1 MSGMLPLRESDP
13 REVGGYRLL
22 GRLGEGGQGVVFLA
36 LSSTGTRAAV
46 KLLPPTTDPQ
56 VRSRFL
62 KEVAAAQQVAGYCT
76 AQVLD
81 AGIFERRPF
90 IVSEYVSGPS
100 LVEVIQQHGPRGGT
114 VLERIAVA
122 TLTALGAVHAVG
134 MVHRDFK
141 PGNVLLGPGG
151 PVVIDFGLAAVP
163 GMTTTGLSG
172 QVAVGTPAFM
182 SPEQLSGA
190 RVTAAADM
198 WAWAVTIAFAGTGEL
213 PFRGESLTATA
224 YAILHSEPTVGQL
237 PEPLGSIIHRCLSKN
252 PAARPSAHSALGQL
266 VAAGARPEG
275 PLPPEAPAVPIEDEA
290 PSPQP
295 AYAVVPEP
303 RHGSSDGLTGA
314 RPAPAGPKAAQHGR
328 GRGRARWRWR
338 AAAVLAAVVL
348 VAGVIWAAV
357 GLAGQ
362 GGPPA
367 RLAGGQPGASPPVN
381 GEAAIRARAVTWI
394 VDQVSRSAIVAC
406 DAQVCA
412 DLESRGFPGANL
424 LTIGLQTSDP
434 LGADLV
440 VSTAAVRAQ
449 LRDRLAAVWAPAI
462 IAAFGSGNARIEI
475 RLEYPGGA
483 KSYQAVQGKYLHARK
498 AIDVQLLTNRSIK
511 LSAKARAQLR
521 SGDIDPRLP
530 ELIAAMVHIHPV
542 RIVDFGDQSP
552 GGGPASL
559 LRSMDLA
566 TADPP
571 AHLTS
576 AAYIDWMRSF
586 VNVQRSQYR
595 SALSQVT
602 LPTGQAVLRIGFG
615 APSPLDPKDT

>member
-1 MSGMLPLRESDP
+1 MSGMLPLRDNDP

-62 KEVAAAQQVAGYCT
+62 KEVAAAQQVAGFCT

-100 LVEVIQQHGPRGGT
+100 LVEVIQQHGPRSGV

-141 PGNVLLGPGG
+141 PGNVLLGPDG

-182 SPEQLSGA
+182 APEQLSGA

-198 WAWAVTIAFAGTGEL
+198 WAWAVTIAFAGAGEL

-224 YAILHSEPTVGQL
+224 YAIIHSEPLVGPL
-237 PEPLGSIIHRCLSKN
+237 SEPLGSIIHGCLSKN
-252 PAARPSAHSALGQL
+252 PAARPSAHDALSQL

-275 PLPPEAPAVPIEDEA
+275 PLPPEAPAVPIDNEVL
-290 PSPQP
+290 SPQP
-295 AYAVVPEP
+295 AYAVPEP
-303 RHGSSDGLTGA
+303 RHVNGDGPVSA
-314 RPAPAGPKAAQHGR
+314 RPAAAEPQAAQHGG
-328 GRGRARWRWR
+328 GRRWRW
-338 AAAVLAAVVL
+338 AAAIVVPVLLAAGAI
-348 VAGVIWAAV
+348 VAVN
-357 GLAGQ
+357 LAGHNA
-362 GGPPA
+362 PPTRPTGRLTGTSPSSSPEAVA
-367 RLAGGQPGASPPVN
+367 RSQ
-381 GEAAIRARAVTWI
+381 AVTWI
-394 VDQVSRSAIVAC
+394 VDQVSRAAYVAC
-406 DAQVCA
+406 DAQVYN
-412 DLESRGFPGANL
+412 DLVSRRFPAANL
-424 LTIGLQTSDP
+424 LVIGPQTNDP
-434 LGADLV
+434 LGANLV

-449 LRDRLAAVWAPAI
+449 LRGRLASVWAPAI

-475 RLEYPGGA
+475 RLEFPGGA
-483 KSYQAVQGKYLHARK
+483 KSYRAVQGAYARARK
-498 AIDVQLLTNRSIK
+498 EADAQLLSNRSIK
-511 LSAKARAQLR
+511 LSTKARAQLR
-521 SGDIDPRLP
+521 SGNIDPRLP
-530 ELIAAMVHIHPV
+530 ELIAAMVHFHPLQ
-542 RIVDFGDQSP
+542 IMDFGSQSP

-559 LRSMDLA
+559 LRSVDLA

-571 AHLTS
+571 AHLSSS
-576 AAYIDWMRSF
+576 AYSNWMQSF
-586 VNVQRSQYR
+586 IKAQRTKYH
-595 SALSQVT
+595 SAMSLVT
-602 LPTGQAVLRIGFG
+602 LPGGQTALRVWYG
-615 APSPLDPKDT
+615 APSPLNPRSS

>member
-1 MSGMLPLRESDP
+1 MSGMLPLRENDP

-36 LSSTGTRAAV
+36 LSSTSTRAAV

-62 KEVAAAQQVAGYCT
+62 KEVSAAQQVAGFCT

-100 LVEVIQQHGPRGGT
+100 LVEVIQQYGPRSGA

-141 PGNVLLGPGG
+141 PGNVLLGPDG

-224 YAILHSEPTVGQL
+224 YAILHSEPSVGQL

-252 PAARPSAHSALGQL
+252 PAARPSAHSALSQL
-266 VAAGARPEG
+266 VAAGAQPEG
-275 PLPPEAPAVPIEDEA
+275 PLPPEAPAAPIDAEA
-290 PSPQP
+290 PSPQA

-303 RHGSSDGLTGA
+303 PHGDAGLNGTRLA
-314 RPAPAGPKAAQHGR
+314 AAAPQAAQRSG
-328 GRGRARWRWR
+328 GRARWRWR
-338 AAAVLAAVVL
+338 AVVVL
-348 VAGVIWAAV
+348 GSVLLIAGVIGTAV
-357 GLAGQ
+357 NLAGR
-362 GGPPA
+362 GTPAVPPA
-367 RLAGGQPGASPPVN
+367 GLQPAVPPPN
-381 GEAAIRARAVTWI
+381 IEATVRNEAVAWV
-394 VDQVSRSAIVAC
+394 VDQVSRSTIVAC
-406 DAQVCA
+406 DPQVCA
-412 DLESRGFPGANL
+412 DLESKRFPGANL
-424 LTIGLQTSDP
+424 LWITPQSPDP
-434 LGADLV
+434 LVAGLV

-449 LRDRLAAVWAPAI
+449 FRDRLATVWAPAV

-483 KSYQAVQGKYLHARK
+483 KSYNAHQGSYLRARK
-498 AIDVQLLTNRSIK
+498 LRDHQLLNNRSIK
-511 LSAKARAQLR
+511 LSAKATAQLR
-521 SGDIDPRLP
+521 SGEIDPRLP
-530 ELIAAMVHIHPV
+530 ELLATMVHFYPV
-542 RIVDFGDQSP
+542 RILDFGGQSP

-566 TADPP
+566 TTSPP
-571 AHLTS
+571 AHLTTS
-576 AAYIDWMRSF
+576 KYIAWMRSF
-586 VNVQRSQYR
+586 INAQRTLYH
-595 SALSQVT
+595 SALSQIT
-602 LPTGQAVLRIGFG
+602 LPAGGAVRIGFG
-615 APSPLDPKDT
+615 APSPLNPNDT

>member
-1 MSGMLPLRESDP
+1 MSGMLPLRDNDP

-62 KEVAAAQQVAGYCT
+62 KEVAAAQQVAGFCT

-100 LVEVIQQHGPRGGT
+100 LVEVIQQHGPRSGV

-141 PGNVLLGPGG
+141 PGNVLLGPDG

-172 QVAVGTPAFM
+172 HVAVGTPAFM
-182 SPEQLSGA
+182 APEQLSGA

-224 YAILHSEPTVGQL
+224 YAILHSEPTVGPL
-237 PEPLGSIIHRCLSKN
+237 PEPLGAIIHGCLSKD
-252 PAARPSAHSALGQL
+252 PAARPSAHGALSQL

-275 PLPPEAPAVPIEDEA
+275 PLPPEAPPVPIDEETS
-290 PSPQP
+290 SPRP
-295 AYAVVPEP
+295 TFTVVPEP
-303 RHGSSDGLTGA
+303 RHGNGDGPVST
-314 RPAPAGPKAAQHGR
+314 RPAATEPPPGGAEPQPVRRGGGR
-328 GRGRARWRWR
+328 RRWRW
-338 AAAVLAAVVL
+338 AAAVAVPVLLAAGVV
-348 VAGVIWAAV
+348 VAVN
-357 GLAGQ
+357 L
-362 GGPPA
+362 GGHSAPPA
-367 RLAGGQPGASPPVN
+367 GHRSGTSPPLENETAVRN
-381 GEAAIRARAVTWI
+381 QAVTW
-394 VDQVSRSAIVAC
+394 VVHQVSRAAYVAC
-406 DAQVCA
+406 DAQVYN
-412 DLESRGFPGANL
+412 DLVSRGFPAANL
-424 LTIGLQTSDP
+424 LVIGPQTNDP

-449 LRDRLAAVWAPAI
+449 LRNRLASVWAPAI

-475 RLEYPGGA
+475 RLEFPGGA
-483 KSYQAVQGKYLHARK
+483 KSYNAVQGAYARARK
-498 AIDVQLLTNRSIK
+498 HLDALLLNNSSIR
-511 LSAKARAQLR
+511 LSTRARAQLR

-530 ELIAAMVHIHPV
+530 ELIATMVHYHPL
-542 RIVDFGDQSP
+542 RIVDFGSQSP

-559 LRSMDLA
+559 LRSMVLA

-571 AHLTS
+571 AHLSSS
-576 AAYIDWMRSF
+576 AYSNWMRSF
-586 VNVQRSQYR
+586 IKAQRTKYH
-595 SALSQVT
+595 SALGLVT
-602 LPTGQAVLRIGFG
+602 LPGGQAALRIWYG
-615 APSPLDPKDT
+615 APSPLNPRSS